1 MIRRSIRTAAWM
13 LMMAALFASPSTAE
27 AQERGQRGQGRMGPP
42 QERAELERRV
52 RHRFGQ
58 IIQQRLG
65 LTEETAQELSE
76 AMEGFQGS
84 RMQLMR
90 QEQALRRRV
99 EAVVLEGGVSEDES
113 AGLLS
118 RLVELKE
125 REVELFRS
133 EQEALMRV
141 LTPFQLLQFHQL
153 REQLNDR
160 VRAMG
165 QQPGM
170 RRPGGGGLRG

>member
-1 MIRRSIRTAAWM
+1 
-13 LMMAALFASPSTAE
+13 
-27 AQERGQRGQGRMGPP
+27 MGPP

-52 RHRFGQ
+52 RQRFGQ
-58 IIQQRLG
+58 IIQERLG
-65 LTEETAQELSE
+65 LTEETAQQLGQ
-76 AMEGFQGS
+76 AMEAFQGD
-84 RMQLMR
+84 RTQLMR
-90 QEQALRRRV
+90 EEQALRRRV

-113 AGLLS
+113 ASLLG

-125 REVELFRS
+125 TELDLFRS
-133 EQEALMRV
+133 EQEALMQV

-170 RRPGGGGLRG
+170 RRPGGGMSRGGDGSRPPPMGMGG